1 MSLFPAR
8 FISTLA
14 LGAAFAVLTS
24 CAPAPTP
31 DTRQQPAATTGSY
44 RNVVLQPPP
53 ATADDQTLAAAFAA
67 SCSKLNRQP
76 ASKPVSAGGRTFG
89 TYGQWQTICKQA
101 ENTPAMALPGLLK
114 ATTREMKMAG
124 PGKFTGYFK
133 PALEGSR
140 TRHGPY
146 QTPLLAYPSDESLR
160 TRTRAEVMANL
171 DDYQPVLWLAD
182 GVDAYFLHIQGSGT
196 VHLDSGEEI
205 HVGFAG
211 KNGHNY
217 KSIGKTLL
225 EMGELHPPV
234 TADDIK
240 AWLRANPSRADM
252 VLHSNP
258 SYIYFKEF
266 GEESPGA
273 YGVTLT
279 AMRSLAVDRSHVPL
293 GLPVRVQTTLT
304 GPKQP
309 FNHIMFA
316 HDVGSAIKGAS
327 RGDIYMGHGDTAHAL
342 ASTQNASGEL
352 YVLVP
357 KN

>member
-1 MSLFPAR
+1 MPYFPTR
-8 FISTLA
+8 IISTLA
-14 LGAAFAVLTS
+14 LGAAFAVLAS

-31 DTRQQPAATTGSY
+31 EVQRQPASTSTAYHT
-44 RNVVLQPPP
+44 VVLQPPP
-53 ATADDQTLAAAFAA
+53 ATDDDQALAEAFAA
-67 SCSKLNRQP
+67 SCAKLTRQP
-76 ASKPVSAGGRTFG
+76 AARPVSAGGRTFG
-89 TYGQWQTICKQA
+89 TYGQWHAICQQA
-101 ENTPAMALPGLLK
+101 QNTPAMALPGLLK
-114 ATTREMKMAG
+114 ATTREVKMSG

-146 QTPLLAYPSDESLR
+146 QTPLLALPASESLR
-160 TRTRAEVMANL
+160 TRTRAEVMANV
-171 DDYQPVLWLAD
+171 DDYQPIVWLAD

-196 VHLDSGEEI
+196 VHLDTGEEI

-234 TADDIK
+234 TADNIK
-240 AWLRANPSRADM
+240 AWLRANPSHADE

-266 GEESPGA
+266 EEESPGA

-279 AMRSLAVDRSHVPL
+279 AMRSLAVDRAYIPL
-293 GLPVRVQTTLT
+293 GLPVRVTTTLT
-304 GPKQP
+304 GPKTP
-309 FNHIMFA
+309 FNQIMFA

-342 ASTQNASGEL
+342 ASTQNATGSL